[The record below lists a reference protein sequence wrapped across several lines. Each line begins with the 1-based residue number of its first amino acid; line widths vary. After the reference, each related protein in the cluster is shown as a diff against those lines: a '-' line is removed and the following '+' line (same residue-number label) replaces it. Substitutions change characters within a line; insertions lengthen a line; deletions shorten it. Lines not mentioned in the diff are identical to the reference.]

1 MTAHD
6 FENAFEKALGDY
18 PSDLKEHPVAYQDAR
33 WYLLNQLAEE
43 GLLLE
48 RARELKMVVSD
59 GELDQAVA
67 DIKADFPD
75 DQFEQILV
83 EQAVAFSVWKT
94 QLARRILIDKVI
106 TRELGDGVRIT
117 PSVSPRVLPASPG
130 STSAAPPAKT
140 AAAAAPPWDQRQTTE
155 TRYLDWV
162 NRLQRNYP
170 IEINWELWKKM
181 TVRHEPSG
189 PVSNHFLPKQMEYI

>member
-1 MTAHD
+1 M
-6 FENAFEKALGDY
+6 
-18 PSDLKEHPVAYQDAR
+18 AYQDAR

-43 GLLLE
+43 GILLE
-48 RARELKMVVSD
+48 RARELKIVVSD

-75 DQFEQILV
+75 DQFEQLLV
-83 EQAVAFSVWKT
+83 EQAVVFSEWKR

-106 TRELGDGVRIT
+106 TQELGNGVRIT
-117 PSVSPRVLPASPG
+117 PSVSPRALPASPG
-130 STSAAPPAKT
+130 DSSAAPAKT
-140 AAAAAPPWDQRQTTE
+140 TPAPWDQREAAQ

-162 NRLQRNYP
+162 SQLQRNHP

-181 TVRHEPSG
+181 SERHELSG
-189 PVSNHFLPKQMEYI
+189 PISNHFLPKQMESI